1 MSTRRTTRAG
11 SRAASSVGGT
21 HAVGPE
27 DIPAART
34 PGRGRPRKSGGSVAG
49 SERANGLPPMAA
61 STSTAY
67 GTNTLA
73 LPNYAPRGAPLANDI
88 SSVIEGLLEPEPLN
102 RGARPRPVSPQAP
115 VPDIDAPTAQPK
127 SGAPAHI
134 PTMRSRSGPTKRRVP
149 HAFDRNFQNESQ
161 LYDNASIMSGSYQQ
175 DEFRVSGPSYD
186 EGELNRRTALRGI
199 AEEQQYMRGGAQ
211 GWNFL
216 DLGDETSF
224 DFRQVLRS
232 PLSFFKKLGKAF
244 FRLFGDVTK
253 SLFPLLLLGFIIFI
267 SWMAYLNSGGPSK
280 HWYGADVSA
289 NIKQFIPSQIRH
301 PSRIFAP
308 EDLKDVYRR
317 LDIAES
323 DIVFLKHRSSI
334 DKNALAEIQKILP
347 DFIALDKDYNGK
359 PALPASLWQA
369 MRERIRADPSLIPP
383 PVIMTTGRPSDTSTK
398 SDSHDNEVFNSK
410 QFDRYLESN
419 RAKIQSWA
427 GSEFD
432 VLHQTRLQQLIK
444 DGKIA
449 TRENVVELIKQSYRD
464 EAQEVK
470 SELEKVTKALE
481 DKVASLGKQALTAER
496 VKQLANEVVIAQV
509 EAITKANVNK
519 KTVQSLQRMD
529 HFAKRSHSA
538 VIPRLTSPSYRFPH
552 MDFGFIRRSIALVAN
567 HPIPLPNPADAALN
581 SWEDIGDCWCSA
593 QQNGNGPTLGVIT
606 ANYIWPDQ
614 VVVEHYPQSGY
625 VNSGLSPLSA
635 PRQMELLVYI
645 PHKPTYLKVKSMS
658 DQIFPEANYRDLES
672 GWVQVGAWSY
682 DAYGHTQQAFPL
694 QIELKEFISEP
705 ENNLKNDTSA
715 TNKFLVRSKGNH
727 GRGAVP
733 YTCIYRVRLH
743 GDVRPDEETFYTL
756 DSSKT

>member
-11 SRAASSVGGT
+11 SRAASSVGGA

-49 SERANGLPPMAA
+49 SERSTGLPPMAA

-88 SSVIEGLLEPEPLN
+88 SSVIEGLLEPEPFN
-102 RGARPRPVSPQAP
+102 RGTRPRPSSPQAP
-115 VPDIDAPTAQPK
+115 VPDIDAPAAHPIP
-127 SGAPAHI
+127 GAPAHI

-149 HAFDRNFQNESQ
+149 PQTVDRNFQNESH

-175 DEFRVSGPSYD
+175 DEFRVSGPCYD
-186 EGELNRRTALRGI
+186 EGEINRRTALRDI

-211 GWNFL
+211 GWGFS
-216 DLGDETSF
+216 DLGDGTTF

-232 PLSFFKKLGKAF
+232 PLNLFKKF
-244 FRLFGDVTK
+244 SLFGDITK
-253 SLFPLLLLGFIIFI
+253 SLLPLLLLGSVLFI
-267 SWMAYLNSGGPSK
+267 SWIVFLNSGGPSK
-280 HWYGADVSA
+280 HWYGSDISA

-301 PSRIFAP
+301 PSRIFAT

-323 DIVFLKHRSSI
+323 DITFLKHRSTI

-347 DFIALDKDYNGK
+347 DFIALDKDSQGK
-359 PALPASLWQA
+359 PTLPANLWQA
-369 MRERIRADPSLIPP
+369 MREKIRADPSLIPTHVHRTP
-383 PVIMTTGRPSDTSTK
+383 ERPSDPSTK
-398 SDSHDNEVFNSK
+398 SDIRNNEVFNSK

-449 TRENVVELIKQSYRD
+449 TKENVVELIKKSYRD
-464 EAQEVK
+464 EAREVK
-470 SELEKVTKALE
+470 SELQKVTKVLE
-481 DKVASLGKQALTAER
+481 DKVASLGKQALTVEQ
-496 VKQLANEVVIAQV
+496 VKELANEVVIAQV
-509 EAITKANVNK
+509 EAISKANVNR
-519 KTVQSLQRMD
+519 KTAQSLQRMD

-538 VIPRLTSPSYRFPH
+538 IIPRLTSPSYRFPH
-552 MDFGFIRRSIALVAN
+552 MDFGFIRRSIALLAS
-567 HPIPLPNPADAALN
+567 HPIPLPNPADAALT
-581 SWEDIGDCWCSA
+581 SWEDIGDCWCSP

-606 ANYIWPDQ
+606 ANHIWPDQ

-625 VNSGLSPLSA
+625 VSSGLSPLSA
-635 PRQMELLVYI
+635 PKPMELLVYI
-645 PHKPTYLKVKSMS
+645 SHKPTYLKVKSQS

-672 GWVQVGAWSY
+672 GWVQVGAWSF
-682 DAYGHTQQAFPL
+682 DAFGFSQQAFPL
-694 QIELKEFISEP
+694 QIDLKDFITEP

-715 TNKFLVRSKGNH
+715 TNKFLIRVKGNH

-733 YTCIYRVRLH
+733 YTCLYRIRLH
-743 GDVRPDEETFYTL
+743 GDVQPDEETFYTL
-756 DSSKT
+756 VASKV

>member
-1 MSTRRTTRAG
+1 
-11 SRAASSVGGT
+11 
-21 HAVGPE
+21 
-27 DIPAART
+27 
-34 PGRGRPRKSGGSVAG
+34 
-49 SERANGLPPMAA
+49 
-61 STSTAY
+61 
-67 GTNTLA
+67 
-73 LPNYAPRGAPLANDI
+73 
-88 SSVIEGLLEPEPLN
+88 
-102 RGARPRPVSPQAP
+102 
-115 VPDIDAPTAQPK
+115 
-127 SGAPAHI
+127 
-134 PTMRSRSGPTKRRVP
+134 MRSRSRPTKQRVP
-149 HAFDRNFQNESQ
+149 PHTVDRNFQNESQ

-175 DEFRVSGPSYD
+175 DELRVSGPSYD

-211 GWNFL
+211 GWNFS
-216 DLGDETSF
+216 DLGDETTF

-232 PLSFFKKLGKAF
+232 PLSLFKKLGKSF
-244 FRLFGDVTK
+244 FSLFSNITK
-253 SLFPLLLLGFIIFI
+253 SFLPLLLLSSIMFI
-267 SWMAYLNSGGPSK
+267 SWIAYLNSGGPSK
-280 HWYGADVSA
+280 HWYGSDISA

-323 DIVFLKHRSSI
+323 DITFLRHRSTI

-347 DFIALDKDYNGK
+347 DFIALDKDSKGE
-359 PALPASLWQA
+359 PTLPANLWQA
-369 MRERIRADPSLIPP
+369 MREKIRADPSLIPA
-383 PVIMTTGRPSDTSTK
+383 PVYRTPERPSDTSTK
-398 SDSHDNEVFNSK
+398 SDNRNNEVFNSK

-449 TRENVVELIKQSYRD
+449 TKENVVELIKKSYKD
-464 EAQEVK
+464 EAREVK
-470 SELEKVTKALE
+470 SELQKVTKVLE
-481 DKVASLGKQALTAER
+481 DKVASLGKQALTVEQVR
-496 VKQLANEVVIAQV
+496 ELANEVVIAQV
-509 EAITKANVNK
+509 EAISKANVNR

-552 MDFGFIRRSIALVAN
+552 MDFGFIRRSIALLAS
-567 HPIPLPNPADAALN
+567 HPIPLPNPADAALT

-625 VNSGLSPLSA
+625 VGSGLSPLSA
-635 PRQMELLVYI
+635 PKQMELLVYI
-645 PHKPTYLKVKSMS
+645 SHKPTYLKVKSLS
-658 DQIFPEANYRDLES
+658 DHIFPEANYRDLES
-672 GWVQVGAWSY
+672 GWVQVGAWSF
-682 DAYGHTQQAFPL
+682 DAFGHSQQAFPL
-694 QIELKEFISEP
+694 QIELKDFIAEP
-705 ENNLKNDTSA
+705 ENNLKNDTSP
-715 TNKFLVRSKGNH
+715 TNKFLIRSKGNH

-733 YTCIYRVRLH
+733 YTCLYRIRLH
-743 GDVRPDEETFYTL
+743 GDVQPDEESFYTL
-756 DSSKT
+756 GASKV